1 MKAYDHPFNAI
12 ATCTLCNHTDSV
24 TVTCG
29 EIKRF
34 VHGTELVQNIWP
46 DLSTDE
52 REVLIGWRNQRRDGM
67 VYEGFTQAEAGGF
80 HLCSTCWDS
89 NLGED

>member
-1 MKAYDHPFNAI
+1 MEWQDHPFNAI
-12 ATCTLCNHTDSV
+12 ATCTLCNNTDSV

-34 VHGTELVQNIWP
+34 VYGTELVQNIWP

-52 REVLIGWRNQRRDGM
+52 REVLIGWRNQRADSSCGER
-67 VYEGFTQAEAGGF
+67 TGF
-80 HLCSTCWDS
+80 HLCASCWDS
-89 NLGED
+89 NLGEEE